1 MFLGEDEGNE
11 SRDVYEN
18 PTDAWNN
25 FDYTSDSS
33 FSDSL
38 FSCFFRDP
46 DYNPRSDDSAC
57 ASPSTLVSD
66 TCSVVEEDALSCGKE
81 ASSAVP
87 NIALPPLPRV
97 GVNYDL
103 PLCPSVDATQ
113 SPGSPSAAS
122 VETLQ
127 SLLEQ
132 KRLQC
137 KRR

>member
-11 SRDVYEN
+11 SRDVCEN
-18 PTDAWNN
+18 PTDACNN

-46 DYNPRSDDSAC
+46 DCNLRSDDSVC
-57 ASPSTLVSD
+57 ASPSSLVSD
-66 TCSVVEEDALSCGKE
+66 TCSVVEEDVLSCEKE
-81 ASSAVP
+81 ASSAFP

-103 PLCPSVDATQ
+103 PLCPSVDATK
-113 SPGSPSAAS
+113 SPESPSVTSA
-122 VETLQ
+122 ETLQ